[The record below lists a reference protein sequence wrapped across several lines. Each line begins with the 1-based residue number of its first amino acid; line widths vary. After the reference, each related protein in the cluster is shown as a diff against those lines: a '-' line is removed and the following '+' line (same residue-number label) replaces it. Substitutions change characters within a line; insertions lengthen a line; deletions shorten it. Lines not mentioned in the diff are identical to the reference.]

1 MPSAE
6 LLHDRTLVPPSRLA
20 GLLAA
25 KRQVT
30 GASLID
36 LTEAA
41 AGRFSVEQLEA
52 VESGTVMV
60 GDSDLRAL
68 AGLYGLDLGVVSP
81 SRARLEVDADEGRLL
96 VGAHAERFSPG
107 EDDRAIM
114 LRYLALVYRLRDAQP
129 GVVIP
134 ARVGDLSVLAQVFGT
149 SPEDVQREL
158 EALMLRASPDIRFL
172 HQQHRR
178 RIAIP
183 AIGILVALT
192 VVGGLVL
199 TARHDAA
206 TSAAAKAPAASTIRI
221 GTPLV
226 VDRVVDRDPG
236 RATSVDIGAPLVI
249 ER

>member
-6 LLHDRTLVPPSRLA
+6 LLHDRTLVPPNRLA

-25 KRQVT
+25 KRSAT
-30 GASLID
+30 GSSLID
-36 LTEAA
+36 LTVES

-68 AGLYGLDLGVVSP
+68 AGLYGLDLGTVSAG
-81 SRARLEVDADEGRLL
+81 RTRLEVDADEGRLL
-96 VGAHAERFSPG
+96 VGVHAERFTPG
-107 EDDRAIM
+107 DDDRAIM

-134 ARVGDLSVLAQVFGT
+134 ARVGDLDVLAQVFAT
-149 SPEDVQREL
+149 TPDDVQREL
-158 EALMLRASPDIRFL
+158 EALMMRASPDIRFL

-192 VVGGLVL
+192 SVGGLVL
-199 TARHDAA
+199 SARHEA
-206 TSAAAKAPAASTIRI
+206 TAASSIRI
-221 GTPLV
+221 GAPLV
-226 VDRVVDRDPG
+226 LDRVVDRDPG
-236 RATSVDIGAPLVI
+236 RATSVDIGTPLVI
-249 ER
+249 KR